1 MQLALKTKRTAP
13 KALVIKLLGV
23 PEPGIARVQGG
34 SDRQKGRL

>member
-23 PEPGIARVQGG
+23 PEPGFVHIQSHSHRLGG
-34 SDRQKGRL
+34 GL